1 MLIASSLIILTLTTA
16 SIQAQ
21 QTRTLGPGSNRVT
34 GREHIRRT
42 VDDSSDLE
50 DLRRELTA
58 FLQEMEEAARPI
70 VDNQMTRPT
79 IAQSGLDPLERL
91 TDARRRVTDLTHDH
105 LIALRAALT
114 RNPGWRE
121 LPLVI
126 NSLLTPEVRQK
137 LLAQSLNGGTENN
150 HSHSEACQAARL
162 IGVTLTDISIARA
175 AALSAR
181 ITMESLPTDG
191 PTLAARLAPVAAWS
205 AAEGV
210 LMSLESLN
218 ALADSCDAADSQN
231 GVNGRLDVS
240 VSTRASQ
247 SSVDNLN
254 SRLTDQMSA
263 ARVTLQGVDALQ
275 VSAAS
280 ISSALSERLDAR
292 LSTRAAQTSV
302 DALQTATEA
311 INSRISDRLDA
322 KLSTRASQAGVDAL
336 QTTASNISASV
347 NDRLDARISTRA
359 SQAGVDAL
367 QITSNA
373 IISKTDALQITTNAL
388 NGKTDAL
395 QNTASAINGK
405 TDALQNTTTVISGKT
420 DALQTTTNV
429 INSKTDTLN
438 TKLDSFQE
446 MQLRLVIEN
455 ALLQGPRYNMALLQ
469 VPEAQGGLLG
479 RVREIAAD
487 TILKMRNS
495 GLSTISG
502 SAIDQAEQALATG
515 DNLLVNRAWKDA
527 FAWYRQAYLHLTI
540 VPNMRLP

>member
-105 LIALRAALT
+105 LSALRAALT

-162 IGVTLTDISIARA
+162 IGVTLTEISIARA

-181 ITMESLPTDG
+181 ITMEGLPTDG

-280 ISSALSERLDAR
+280 ISSALSERLDVR

-336 QTTASNISASV
+336 QTTASNISASL

-373 IISKTDALQITTNAL
+373 IISKTDALQNTTNAL

-395 QNTASAINGK
+395 QNTASALNGK
-405 TDALQNTTTVISGKT
+405 TDALQNTT
-420 DALQTTTNV
+420 NV
-429 INSKTDTLN
+429 INSKTEALN

-495 GLSTISG
+495 GLSTIPG